1 MVKNTLTKYK
11 KLIIGFVGI
20 FIGLGVLTICM
31 YLSIKEAVL
40 PAFVWYIGIIG
51 FVING
56 CGIIYIADFFDT
68 GGYLSAL
75 VALTAIVGSL
85 LYCALVGN
93 RIENKE
99 FEEIEIYNP
108 VTINSTTYWIDENT
122 DIVYIITNSETNTMI
137 LAYDSNGDILR
148 KSDILTMLRKA
159 QKK

>member
-1 MVKNTLTKYK
+1 MVKNILTKYK
-11 KLIIGFVGI
+11 NLIIGFVGI
-20 FIGLGVLTICM
+20 LIGLGVLTICV
-31 YLSIKEAVL
+31 YLSIKEADL
-40 PAFVWYIGIIG
+40 STFVWFIGIIG

-56 CGIIYIADFFDT
+56 CGIIFIANFFDI

-75 VALTAIVGSL
+75 VALVAIVGPL
-85 LYCALVGN
+85 LYCAILGS

-99 FEEIEIYNP
+99 FEEIEIDNP

-122 DIVYIITNSETNTMI
+122 DIVYIITNSETNTMT

-148 KSDILTMLRKA
+148 KSDILTMLRKE